1 MISIAI
7 VADAHPYAYRYM
19 HTMNFIQGV
28 LATLA
33 LCAVLSSCATLTSRT
48 ETRTETFDSSAK
60 SVAASADTGDYWF
73 QLANAY
79 AEEER
84 LEEAENAYKKALKR
98 GKGAKALHN
107 LGLVQ
112 VWLGIK
118 ALREARTQLPPDDPV
133 HLETRRYLNAL
144 LQGP

>member
-1 MISIAI
+1 
-7 VADAHPYAYRYM
+7 M
-19 HTMNFIQGV
+19 HTVNFSQV
-28 LATLA
+28 LATLVLCAA
-33 LCAVLSSCATLTSRT
+33 LCGCATLTSRN
-48 ETRTETFDSSAK
+48 ETRDKPLFSSTE
-60 SVAASADTGDYWF
+60 SVPASAVPDAAKGDYWF

-84 LEEAENAYKKALKR
+84 LEEAENAYKEALKY
-98 GKGAKALHN
+98 GYGAKALHN

-118 ALREARTQLPPDDPV
+118 ALREARPQLSPDDPA

-144 LQGP
+144 LQGL